1 MSDRLVFRI
10 VAAVSI
16 LVFVLV
22 IVLNRKLIPAP
33 SPADIPSF
41 VYSLPRLNAMLNA
54 CCSVL
59 LIFSFFSIK
68 RKNIALHRRLNITAF
83 FLSSVFLISY
93 VCYHYLAAETS
104 FPINNPMR
112 PLYLCILISH
122 ITLAACVLP
131 LILLSFYRGLN
142 MQIPQHRKLV
152 RWSFPI
158 WLYVTVTGVVVYL
171 MISPY
176 YTH

>member
-16 LVFVLV
+16 LVFVFV

-33 SPADIPSF
+33 ANIPSF
-41 VYSLPRLNAMLNA
+41 VYSLPKLNTMLNA
-54 CCSVL
+54 CCSIL
-59 LIFSFFSIK
+59 LLFSFMSIK
-68 RKNIALHRRLNITAF
+68 KKNIDLHKRLNITAF
-83 FLSSVFLISY
+83 LFSSVFLISY

-104 FPINNPMR
+104 FPAGNTLR
-112 PLYLCILISH
+112 PVYLFILISH
-122 ITLAACVLP
+122 ILLAAAVLP
-131 LILLSFYRGLN
+131 LILLSFYRALN
-142 MQIPQHRKLV
+142 KQIPQHRKLV
-152 RWSFPI
+152 RWTFPI